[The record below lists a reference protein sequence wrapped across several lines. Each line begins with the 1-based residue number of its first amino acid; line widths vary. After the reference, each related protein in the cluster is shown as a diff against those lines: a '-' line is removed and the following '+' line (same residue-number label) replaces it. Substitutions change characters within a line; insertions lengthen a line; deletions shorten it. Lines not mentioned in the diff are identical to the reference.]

1 MKKIIWNS
9 ILATLLGTLALC
21 VVLVFACVCFFPPT
35 VMEFAYSVGWEST
48 AMKYA
53 ERSYN
58 RFGDAYYIAYAMEIA
73 ADEELDE
80 DTERYAE
87 SLIAHK
93 DFESYCEGIDAKS
106 FYIDENGNRTDEKLK
121 STYKQHVYVNL
132 CTAKY
137 RLGKKDES
145 FRLAYESL
153 GGKFP
158 PNNSLAAVLMS
169 ALKAGDTETAE
180 KISVLLE
187 SFDVSALAGLTQEDL
202 EAADAEYLAA
212 MKYLIAVAGAQSGGS
227 EG

>member
-21 VVLVFACVCFFPPT
+21 AVLVFACVCFFPPT

-93 DFESYCEGIDAKS
+93 DFVSYCEGIDAKS

-132 CTAKY
+132 CCGADVRTESGGYGNGGKNIRFAGRFRRFRAGSGGRGIPRRDEISDRSRGRAKR
-137 RLGKKDES
+137 RLG
-145 FRLAYESL
+145 RLI
-153 GGKFP
+153 
-158 PNNSLAAVLMS
+158 
-169 ALKAGDTETAE
+169 TAE
-180 KISVLLE
+180 KNKKG
-187 SFDVSALAGLTQEDL
+187 DKNALFVCGNNQR
-202 EAADAEYLAA
+202 
-212 MKYLIAVAGAQSGGS
+212 
-227 EG
+227 